1 MFVDAS
7 AIIAILAKE
16 PELPALR
23 DKLAAT
29 KQVLV
34 SPLAI
39 YEASLGF
46 GRVLE
51 GNLMTAAAGVRDF
64 LAVTKAKVIPIDDA
78 IGELALDAFRQYGKG
93 RHRASLN
100 MGDCF
105 SYACAKVHRVPL
117 LFKGDDFNHTDIRIA

>member
-16 PELPALR
+16 PELPLMR
-23 DKLAAT
+23 DKLNAAR
-29 KQVLV
+29 QVLV
-34 SPLAI
+34 SPLAV
-39 YEASLGF
+39 YEASVGF
-46 GRVLE
+46 ARILE
-51 GNLMTAAAGVRDF
+51 GNLVTSAAGVRDF
-64 LAVTKAKVIPIDDA
+64 LFATKAQIIPIDDA

-105 SYACAKVHRVPL
+105 SYACAKIHRVPL
-117 LFKGDDFNHTDIRIA
+117 LFKGNDFIHTDIRIA

>member
-16 PELPALR
+16 PEQPLFR
-23 DKLAAT
+23 DKLNAAM
-29 KQVLV
+29 QVIV
-34 SPLAI
+34 SPMSV

-46 GRVLE
+46 ARILD
-51 GNLMTAAAGVRDF
+51 GNFILANSGVRDF
-64 LAVTKAKVIPIDDA
+64 LIVTKAQVVPIDAA
-78 IGELALDAFRQYGKG
+78 IGDMAFDAFRQYGKG
-93 RHRASLN
+93 RHEAALN

-117 LFKGDDFNHTDIRIA
+117 LFKGDDFSHTDILSA

>member
-16 PELPALR
+16 PELPLMR
-23 DKLAAT
+23 DKLNAAR
-29 KQVLV
+29 QVLV
-34 SPLAI
+34 SPLVV
-39 YEASLGF
+39 YEASVGF
-46 GRVLE
+46 ARILE
-51 GNLMTAAAGVRDF
+51 GNLVTSAAGVRDF
-64 LAVTKAKVIPIDDA
+64 LVATKAQIIPIDDA

-105 SYACAKVHRVPL
+105 SYACAKIHRVPL
-117 LFKGDDFNHTDIRIA
+117 LFKGNDFIHTDIRIA